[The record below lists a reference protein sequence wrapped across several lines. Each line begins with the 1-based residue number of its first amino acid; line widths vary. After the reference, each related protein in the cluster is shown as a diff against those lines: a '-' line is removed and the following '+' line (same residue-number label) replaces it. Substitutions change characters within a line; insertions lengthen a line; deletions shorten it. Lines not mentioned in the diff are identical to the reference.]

1 MIFQAMTAAV
11 LAALLPTTAL
21 AQIADIRSYSSVPP
35 ENLTSI
41 MVLGTPHL
49 SALEDVTPSHVKTVV
64 DQIVAAK
71 ARVIGIERLSALE
84 IVTMQASPLLAPA
97 HEQFVGPTLL
107 KIAAAAQSRT
117 GMGALEAAEV
127 TSAWTSGSAGLTQE
141 ECLERLDIALAAY
154 QPETALLYR
163 ERIAANALDQD
174 AAHYLDTQ
182 RTSMNERVSVALA
195 AAGRLD
201 LAKLWSIDSHLD
213 KRLILPRM
221 KELQAAFAKA
231 PPVTQMPHFVEQEE
245 ITDRA
250 IAKGDLLPLY
260 CHINAQSFG
269 AADVRGQFDLPN
281 RLEFE
286 GDMGRIREAAWDE
299 RNHRIA
305 AHVRHA
311 SASAVGGAMVVLIG
325 VGHKPFLDE
334 LLLTSLDSTTQGEVL
349 ACD

>member
-49 SALEDVTPSHVKTVV
+49 SALEDVTLSHVKTVV

-84 IVTMQASPLLAPA
+84 IVTMQASPVLAPA
-97 HEQFVGPTLL
+97 LEQFVGPRLL
-107 KIAAAAQSRT
+107 QIAAAAQSRT

-127 TSAWTSGSAGLTQE
+127 TSAWTSGSAGLSQE
-141 ECLERLDIALAAY
+141 ECLERLDISLAAY

-163 ERIAANALDQD
+163 ERIAADALDQD
-174 AAHYLDTQ
+174 AAHYLDTH

-195 AAGRLD
+195 AARKLG

-221 KELQAAFAKA
+221 KELQAAFAK
-231 PPVTQMPHFVEQEE
+231 
-245 ITDRA
+245 R
-250 IAKGDLLPLY
+250 
-260 CHINAQSFG
+260 
-269 AADVRGQFDLPN
+269 R
-281 RLEFE
+281 RL
-286 GDMGRIREAAWDE
+286 RRCPISWSRK
-299 RNHRIA
+299 RSRIA
-305 AHVRHA
+305 LSQRATSCLSIAISTRRALVLRMCAGSSTCPIAWSSRTIWAVSGRPPGMSGTTA
-311 SASAVGGAMVVLIG
+311 SPRMFATPAPRRWAGRWS
-325 VGHKPFLDE
+325 
-334 LLLTSLDSTTQGEVL
+334 S
-349 ACD
+349 